1 MSGSTENRAPGASEK
16 SEGQGVAFTWNV
28 AQRMLPLVGRIAAD
42 VLQQRRS
49 LTRMHLEK
57 DRLDRKRRSLAWP
70 ERARRY
76 QLDEDIAAGDQ
87 KLRELAAEL
96 ESLGVVLI
104 DPRAGQVGFPTF
116 VNDRP
121 AFFSWRPGEEGP
133 LYWHFADDTERR
145 PVPASWT
152 RPPERRRGSARPGSR
167 P

>member
-16 SEGQGVAFTWNV
+16 SGAQGVAFTWTV

-42 VLQQRRS
+42 VLQHRRT

-57 DRLDRKRRSLAWP
+57 DRLDRKRHSLAWP

-76 QLDEDIAAGDQ
+76 QLDEDIATEER
-87 KLRELAAEL
+87 KLREVVAEL
-96 ESLGVVLI
+96 ESLGVVLV

-116 VNDRP
+116 VNDRS

-152 RPPERRRGSARPGSR
+152 RPTEPRARRSR
-167 P
+167 SGPKA